1 MKKRLASLFLLL
13 VLVGTTFAGV
23 PLHFGDSECSMHGMM
38 DCCKT
43 ALMANDSPEVAAA
56 KLCCAV
62 ACPTNGS
69 TSPSNVARVRPPAS
83 VRVPTYI
90 VTPQPWTT
98 ADVQFERSQYSHG
111 PPGSPPAY
119 LLNLAFLI

>member
-13 VLVGTTFAGV
+13 VLGGSTFAGV
-23 PLHFGDSECSMHGMM
+23 PLQFGDGECGMHGMM
-38 DCCKT
+38 DCCKA

-62 ACPTNGS
+62 DCPTNGA
-69 TSPSNVARVRPPAS
+69 TSSKVAPLRAPAS
-83 VRVPTYI
+83 VRVPTYM
-90 VTPQPWTT
+90 VSLRPWMTVGVPWRT
-98 ADVQFERSQYSHG
+98 AYVHG

>member
-13 VLVGTTFAGV
+13 MLAGSTFAGV
-23 PLHFGDSECSMHGMM
+23 PLHFGDGECSMHGMT
-38 DCCKT
+38 DCCKA

-62 ACPTNGS
+62 DCPTNGS
-69 TSPSNVARVRPPAS
+69 TSSKVAPLRAPAS
-83 VRVPTYI
+83 VRVSTYTE
-90 VTPQPWTT
+90 TPRPWTPAGELVWRT
-98 ADVQFERSQYSHG
+98 EYVHG
-111 PPGSPPAY
+111 PPDSPPTY

>member
-1 MKKRLASLFLLL
+1 
-13 VLVGTTFAGV
+13 
-23 PLHFGDSECSMHGMM
+23 
-38 DCCKT
+38 
-43 ALMANDSPEVAAA
+43 MANDSPEIAAA

-62 ACPTNGS
+62 DCPTNGS
-69 TSPSNVARVRPPAS
+69 TSSKVAALRAPAS

-90 VTPQPWTT
+90 VTLRSRAT
-98 ADVQFERSQYSHG
+98 AGGLFWRSEFVHG

>member
-13 VLVGTTFAGV
+13 VLAGSTFAGV
-23 PLHFGDSECSMHGMM
+23 PLHFGDGECSMHGMM
-38 DCCKT
+38 DCCKA

-62 ACPTNGS
+62 DCPTYS
-69 TSPSNVARVRPPAS
+69 LTSSKVAPLRASAS
-83 VRVPTYI
+83 VRAPSYT
-90 VTPQPWTT
+90 VTPRPWTT
-98 ADVQFERSQYSHG
+98 AGGLFWRSEYVHG
-111 PPGSPPAY
+111 PPGSPPTY

>member
-13 VLVGTTFAGV
+13 VLAGSTFAGV
-23 PLHFGDSECSMHGMM
+23 PLHFGDGECSMHGMV
-38 DCCKT
+38 DCCKA

-62 ACPTNGS
+62 DCPTNGS
-69 TSPSNVARVRPPAS
+69 TSSKVAPLRAPAS
-83 VRVPTYI
+83 VRVSTYM
-90 VTPQPWTT
+90 VTPRSWTT
-98 ADVQFERSQYSHG
+98 PDVVFWRSEFIHG
-111 PPGSPPAY
+111 PPGSPPTY

>member
-13 VLVGTTFAGV
+13 VLTGSTSAGV
-23 PLHFGDSECSMHGMM
+23 SLNFGDGECSMHGMM

-43 ALMANDSPEVAAA
+43 ALLTNDSPRVAAA

-62 ACPTNGS
+62 DCKTNS
-69 TSPSNVARVRPPAS
+69 SASYRIAPQRARALE
-83 VRVPTYI
+83 RVPTYL
-90 VTPQPWTT
+90 VTSRPWTT
-98 ADVQFERSQYSHG
+98 ADFLFWRSEYVHG
-111 PPGSPPAY
+111 PPGSPPTY

>member
-13 VLVGTTFAGV
+13 VLTGSTFAGM
-23 PLHFGDSECSMHGMM
+23 PLHFGDGECSMHGMM
-38 DCCKT
+38 DCCKA
-43 ALMANDSPEVAAA
+43 ALMANDSPEIAAA

-62 ACPTNGS
+62 DCPTNGS
-69 TSPSNVARVRPPAS
+69 TSSRVAPLRAPAS
-83 VRVPTYI
+83 VRVPTYM
-90 VTPQPWTT
+90 VTHRPWTT
-98 ADVQFERSQYSHG
+98 AGVLFWRSEYVHG

>member
-13 VLVGTTFAGV
+13 VLAGSTVAGV
-23 PLHFGDSECSMHGMM
+23 PLHFGDTECSMHGMM

-43 ALMANDSPEVAAA
+43 ALMTNDSPQVAAA

-62 ACPTNGS
+62 DCPTSGS
-69 TSPSNVARVRPPAS
+69 TSSKVAPLRAPAS
-83 VRVPTYI
+83 VRVPTYM
-90 VTPQPWTT
+90 VTPRPWLT
-98 ADVQFERSQYSHG
+98 AGVLFGPSQYTHG
-111 PPGSPPAY
+111 PPGSPPTY

>member
-13 VLVGTTFAGV
+13 VLAGSTFAGV
-23 PLHFGDSECSMHGMM
+23 PLHFGDGECSMHGVM
-38 DCCKT
+38 DCCKA

-62 ACPTNGS
+62 DCPIYSS
-69 TSPSNVARVRPPAS
+69 TSSKVAPLRVPAS
-83 VRVPTYI
+83 VRAPSYT
-90 VTPQPWTT
+90 VTRRPWTT
-98 ADVQFERSQYSHG
+98 AGALLWPTEYVHG
-111 PPGSPPAY
+111 PPGSPPTY

>member
-1 MKKRLASLFLLL
+1 MNKRLASLFLLL
-13 VLVGTTFAGV
+13 VLAGSTFAGV
-23 PLHFGDSECSMHGMM
+23 PLHFGDGECSMHGMM

-43 ALMANDSPEVAAA
+43 ALMANDSPEIAAA

-62 ACPTNGS
+62 DCPTSGS
-69 TSPSNVARVRPPAS
+69 SSSKIEPLRAPAS
-83 VRVPTYI
+83 VRVPTYM
-90 VTPQPWTT
+90 VSLRPWTT
-98 ADVQFERSQYSHG
+98 AGGFWPTESVHG